1 MLRGEN
7 VNLFDEMK
15 QYVRF
20 GPEDERALRAFA
32 PTAEPHFR
40 AITETFY
47 QRLVEHPE
55 ARAVFSGP
63 DQVERLKG
71 TLCEWMHLLL
81 NGPWDEAYYERRARI
96 GRMHVKISLPQRY
109 MLGAMNLIRVG
120 LLRIAGEALADQPDG
135 HAGTAGALA
144 KIIDIELCIMLE
156 TYREAF
162 VDKVQKLERLERARL
177 EHNLALSEV
186 RYEEIVEAGETLIT
200 TSEPQRGILLFNR
213 RCEEVTGVP
222 RAKAI
227 GQSWIDLFVPAAD
240 RDGLR
245 ERRADVL
252 RGAHV
257 PDYEGVVSGPLGER
271 WVRWHFMTLSGA
283 RGPTICAIG
292 MDVTEERDWQI
303 RTRRAER
310 LAALGTMAAG
320 LAHEIRNPLNAA
332 HLQLALVVRRLAKPD
347 RPDVASAVAA
357 AELAATEMQRLAALV
372 EEFLQFARPQPVR
385 LSRGDLRATAEA
397 VAALLQPEA
406 AVAGVELR
414 AGGATAVAEYDDER
428 VKQVILNLV
437 RNAMEATGRGGHVQ
451 LDAELHG
458 DTAVVAVEDDGP
470 GIPPDARI
478 FEPFFTTKEGGTGLG
493 LSIVY
498 RIVSDHGGRIDVET
512 RPGRTRFRVSLPRV
526 PGDEILAHRSS

>member
-1 MLRGEN
+1 MRR
-7 VNLFDEMK
+7 
-15 QYVRF
+15 YVRF

-32 PTAEPHFR
+32 PIAAPHFR
-40 AITETFY
+40 TISEAFY
-47 QRLVEHPE
+47 ERLAEHPD
-55 ARAVFSGP
+55 ARAVFHGD

-71 TLCEWMHLLL
+71 TLCEWMRLLL
-81 NGPWDEAYYERRARI
+81 NGPWDHAYYERRARI

-109 MLGAMNLIRVG
+109 MFGAMNLIRVG
-120 LLRIAGEALADQPDG
+120 LLRIADETLADRPNEQ
-135 HAGTAGALA
+135 AATAGALA

-162 VDKVQKLERLERARL
+162 VDKVQELERLERARL
-177 EHNLALSEV
+177 ERNLALSEV

-200 TSEPQRGILLFNR
+200 TSEPGRGILLFNR

-222 RAKAI
+222 RAQAI
-227 GQSWIDLFVPAAD
+227 GGSWVDLFVPAAD
-240 RDGLR
+240 REALLA
-245 ERRADVL
+245 RRADVV

-257 PDYEGVVSGPLGER
+257 PDYEGCVSGPLGER
-271 WVRWHFMTLSGA
+271 WVRWHFMTLPGASG
-283 RGPTICAIG
+283 PNICAIG
-292 MDVTEERDWQI
+292 VDVTEERDWQI

-332 HLQLALVVRRLAKPD
+332 HLQLTLVLRRLAKPD
-347 RPDVASAVAA
+347 GPDAASAVAA
-357 AELAATEMQRLAALV
+357 AGLAATEMQRLAALV

-385 LSRGDLRATAEA
+385 LSRGDLRVTAET
-397 VAALLQPEA
+397 VAALIQPEA
-406 AVAGVELR
+406 AAAGVELR
-414 AGGATAVAEYDDER
+414 VGGAAAVAEYDHER

-451 LDAELHG
+451 LDVAPHG
-458 DTAVVAVEDDGP
+458 DAAVIAVEDDGP
-470 GIPPDARI
+470 GLPPDARI

-498 RIVSDHGGRIDVET
+498 RIVSDHGGRIDVES
-512 RPGRTRFRVSLPRV
+512 RPGRTLFRVSLPRSA
-526 PGDEILAHRSS
+526 GSEIFARRMS